1 MTVNDCQLA
10 YIYILGFGVLV
21 GVVWSGVGNIVMMR
35 FVMMQ
40 LILHRME
47 GIMQQIMLFY
57 RYSAVLK
64 DNYYVSLCVRVCRV

>member
-1 MTVNDCQLA
+1 MH
-10 YIYILGFGVLV
+10 IGFWGFGWVLWQ
-21 GVVWSGVGNIVMMR
+21 GVVHTVMER
-35 FVMMQ
+35 LVMMQ

-64 DNYYVSLCVRVCRV
+64 DYYYVSLCVRVCRV

>member
-1 MTVNDCQLA
+1 M
-10 YIYILGFGVLV
+10 V

-57 RYSAVLK
+57 RYSAILK
-64 DNYYVSLCVRVCRV
+64 DNYYVSLCVRV

>member
-1 MTVNDCQLA
+1 M
-10 YIYILGFGVLV
+10 LGFGALV

-47 GIMQQIMLFY
+47 GIMQQIMWFY

>member
-1 MTVNDCQLA
+1 MQ
-10 YIYILGFGVLV
+10 IGFLGFGW
-21 GVVWSGVGNIVMMR
+21 GRMVGNIVMMR

-64 DNYYVSLCVRVCRV
+64 DYYYVSLCVRVCRV